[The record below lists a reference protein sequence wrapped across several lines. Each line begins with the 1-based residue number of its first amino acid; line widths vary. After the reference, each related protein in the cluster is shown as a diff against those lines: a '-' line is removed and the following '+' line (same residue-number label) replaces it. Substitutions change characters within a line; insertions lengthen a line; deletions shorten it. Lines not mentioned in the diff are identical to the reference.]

1 MIESSQPQFCQT
13 DVSTS
18 TFRQWEVYEVLPMGW
33 KIDNSCG
40 SPLHGF
46 DFCTDGKSVLNG
58 GKRAL
63 VRSIRKG
70 TPRIEFVAP
79 IKENKVVEQVK
90 EIEDFIFPSKTVN
103 TLARKKFQEQLL
115 KEIRFDLIVCEIEG
129 WDKTEYIKELQK
141 LLNSIDVSKKKKKG
155 NDFKQQSLFDA
166 LT

>member
-1 MIESSQPQFCQT
+1 MSNEVQNPASCQT
-13 DVSTS
+13 AVSTS

-90 EIEDFIFPSKTVN
+90 EIEDFIFPAKTVN
-103 TLARKKFQEQLL
+103 ILARKKFQEHLL
-115 KEIRFDLIVCEIEG
+115 KEITFDLMVCEIEG
-129 WDKTEYIKELQK
+129 WDKKEYINEFKK
-141 LLNSIDVSKKKKKG
+141 LINSIDTSNKKNVK
-155 NDFKQQSLFDA
+155 SLPNLFSDVG
-166 LT
+166 L

>member
-1 MIESSQPQFCQT
+1 MTLNTTQIPESCLAS
-13 DVSTS
+13 VSGS
-18 TFRQWEVYEVLPMGW
+18 TFRGWEVYEVLPLGW

-90 EIEDFIFPSKTVN
+90 EIEDFIFPAKTVN
-103 TLARKKFQEQLL
+103 ILARKKFQEHLL
-115 KEIRFDLIVCEIEG
+115 KEITCDLMVCEIEG
-129 WDKTEYIKELQK
+129 WDKKEYINELKK
-141 LLNSIDVSKKKKKG
+141 LINSIDTSNKKNVK
-155 NDFKQQSLFDA
+155 SLPNLFSDVG
-166 LT
+166 L

>member
-1 MIESSQPQFCQT
+1 MRESSQPPFCQT

-90 EIEDFIFPSKTVN
+90 EIEDFIFPAKTVN
-103 TLARKKFQEQLL
+103 ILARKKFQEHLL
-115 KEIRFDLIVCEIEG
+115 KEITFDLMVCEIEG
-129 WDKTEYIKELQK
+129 WDKKEYINELKK
-141 LLNSIDVSKKKKKG
+141 LINSIDTSNKKNVK
-155 NDFKQQSLFDA
+155 SLPNLFSDVG
-166 LT
+166 L